1 MSPAVRERERRP
13 AVELALRFGH
23 DPEVTT
29 RRLQPGNDHL
39 WTGLH
44 RDDIATI
51 YGEHPAAVQIAVSH
65 NRSEIL
71 DAPDPLQE
79 AEHAL
84 CTAHLAL
91 IDHQSAPARRRELA
105 GEFGELGGVLI
116 GTLAG
121 AGGSE
126 NDASGASVHEVTCA
140 EGRGGS
146 GS

>member
-1 MSPAVRERERRP
+1 MSPAVRESERRP
-13 AVELALRFGH
+13 AVELEMRFGH
-23 DPEVTT
+23 GPELTT
-29 RRLQPGNDHL
+29 RRLQPVNDHL

-51 YGEHPAAVQIAVSH
+51 CGEHPAAVQIAVSH

-79 AEHAL
+79 AGHAL
-84 CTAHLAL
+84 LYRPPRA
-91 IDHQSAPARRRELA
+91 DRSPERPARRRELG
-105 GEFGELGGVLI
+105 GEFGELGGA
-116 GTLAG
+116 LAG

-126 NDASGASVHEVTCA
+126 NDASGASVHEFTCA